1 MRMTVAVILALMAG
15 AAAAVVAGLVLR
27 QRAVAPIVEQVGY
40 HFDTCVFGTA
50 DFPAGDLDNGRLL
63 RRALVTA
70 DITIRFFD
78 AGFHEVWRAD
88 QPGRYGA
95 VVRIKFAGAPPTYR
109 FITLYRTPAPVRG
122 DLVHIPITAAFPAEF
137 GLDPAVITRQQ
148 PDIEAMLQNMLIDYE
163 ESTSPES
170 FAILV
175 AGLAEMTPHDTPAHL
190 HDGMTVRN
198 DAWWFQLK
206 TQLGLAPRYRYL
218 TDLPEG
224 YGASKDQRWP
234 LVVYLHG
241 SDEGGNDLGAVR
253 ASALPALIAH
263 GLHLPAIV
271 VSPQCPEF
279 QSWDLPVL
287 AHLVDT
293 LATLYRVD
301 PDRVYLTGVSA
312 GGDLTWDLALVH
324 PEKFAAI
331 VPMSG
336 ESDPADGARLR
347 GVPVWGFNGGR
358 DATVPPAFME
368 SMVEAVRAAGGSAHF
383 TLIPE
388 AGHDCWTQAYSTDGL
403 WSWLFAQKRGQPEVR
418 VAGTP
423 SP

>member
-1 MRMTVAVILALMAG
+1 MTVAVILALIAG
-15 AAAAVVAGLVLR
+15 AGAAVVAGLFLR
-27 QRAVAPIVEQVGY
+27 QRAIAPIVEQVGY
-40 HFDTCVFGTA
+40 HFDTCVFGTT

-70 DITIRFFD
+70 DVTVRFFD
-78 AGFHEVWRAD
+78 AGFREVRQAAA
-88 QPGRYGA
+88 PGRYGA

-109 FITLYRTPAPVRG
+109 FVTLYRTPAPVRG
-122 DLVHIPITAAFPAEF
+122 DLVRIPLTAAFPAEF
-137 GLDPAVITRQQ
+137 GLDPAVVARQQ
-148 PDIEAMLQNMLIDYE
+148 PEIGAILRNMVIDYE
-163 ESTSPES
+163 EGTSPES
-170 FAILV
+170 FAILL
-175 AGLAEMTPHDTPAHL
+175 AGLTEMSPADAPAHL
-190 HDGMTVRN
+190 HDGVTVRN

-206 TQLGLAPRYRYL
+206 MQLGLAPAYRYL
-218 TDLPEG
+218 TNLPAG
-224 YGASKDQRWP
+224 YDASNDRRWP

-241 SDEGGNDLGAVR
+241 SDEGGNNLGAVR

-293 LATLYRVD
+293 LEARYRVD

-312 GGDLTWDLALVH
+312 GGDVTWDLALVH

-336 ESDPADGARLR
+336 ESDPDDAARLR
-347 GVPVWGFNGGR
+347 RVPVWGFNGGR
-358 DATVPPAFME
+358 DETVPPVFME

-383 TLIPE
+383 TLVPD
-388 AGHDCWTQAYSTDGL
+388 AGHDCWSQAYATDAL